1 MLAGDRAPGRRKR
14 VSDEAAHDDD
24 APPLTEAEELARV
37 LAAEAEK
44 SRKLTWADALKLSWG
59 VDILT
64 CPCGGKR
71 RLIAVIT
78 QARVIKKILRHL
90 GLPTDVVLKETQ
102 PVWRVRGPPEELF
115 PEGVDETGQD
125 LAVDED
131 FGMDFVDEL
140 PVDDWAA

>member
-1 MLAGDRAPGRRKR
+1 MSRRRVALPRSPKPYPACRSKYSRPAPL
-14 VSDEAAHDDD
+14 
-24 APPLTEAEELARV
+24 PV
-37 LAAEAEK
+37 LAAEQER
-44 SRKLTWADALKLSWG
+44 SRKLTWSDALKVSFG
-59 VDILT
+59 VDVLT

-78 QARVIKKILRHL
+78 QAKVIKKILRHL